1 MLCSGLL
8 KLFGYKLTRGGHL
21 QLKYNNL
28 FSPLPKSHPISCNLL
43 PSLISMFVF
52 KTKRFSPVIV
62 SSLLILII
70 SSQSV
75 ISWQLEVIGTA
86 LGTSRFILSPL
97 ITVPLKSLAQAWLL
111 LRILHSSIF
120 KISFQ
125 IGFVSS
131 FDGNLNKSI

>member
-1 MLCSGLL
+1 MVLITDKTSDALLCSGLL
-8 KLFGYKLTRGGHL
+8 KLFGYKLTRGGHF

-43 PSLISMFVF
+43 PTLISIFVF

-75 ISWQLEVIGTA
+75 IRSYWNRVWH
-86 LGTSRFILSPL
+86 
-97 ITVPLKSLAQAWLL
+97 KSL
-111 LRILHSSIF
+111 H
-120 KISFQ
+120 
-125 IGFVSS
+125 FVPI
-131 FDGNLNKSI
+131 DK